1 MSRYIFQWT
10 AQVCALVLL
19 SSATMALAQETSA
32 ATGSLSSAS
41 SAAPLTDRERML
53 LDRIDKLEQRLNV
66 LEGKVAAEEQAPSA
80 AVASPQ
86 EGALSEGAGSSS
98 SAASNAREP
107 CEEHAHNGP
116 RPRASDSPVPLLY
129 GAVGRDLCALAATPS
144 SASNKAFSFADG
156 TTLNFGL
163 DGYYGYNFNH
173 PTGRVNL
180 LRAND
185 PLSDSFSLNQAD
197 VIVERTPDLNAG
209 RRFGYRL
216 DLMFGQSTE
225 ILQGSTANEP
235 RPQVYRNIFQA
246 YGSYVLPI
254 GSGLQVDF
262 GKFASSLGAEGT
274 YTKDQLNYSS
284 SYFYNFLPF
293 YHEGVRATYNVN
305 SKIALQYWLVNGAN
319 QTEDFNGFKSQ
330 AALLTIKP
338 NSKISWDLNY
348 YEGQEQRDVTALYN
362 PVVPVLPTQPG
373 LSTNPVLARHDGRLQ
388 IVDTYATFDLGRGW
402 STTLEGDYVIN
413 RVASNSA
420 PTTVY
425 GGSAYLHRQ
434 MTKTVALNGRFTFL
448 ADPGGLFSG
457 VSQDL
462 KEATLTGVFQP
473 VEGFQTRVEYR
484 RDFSNR
490 LFFLTNNPMNAAGAQ
505 NTLTLG
511 MLWWFGGKQGSW

>member
-1 MSRYIFQWT
+1 MSRYRFQWA

-19 SSATMALAQETSA
+19 SSATVAIAQEAGA
-32 ATGSLSSAS
+32 AAGSLSSAN

-53 LDRIDKLEQRLNV
+53 LDRIDKLERRLNV
-66 LEGKVAAEEQAPSA
+66 LEKKVAAEDEEA
-80 AVASPQ
+80 AATPQ
-86 EGALSEGAGSSS
+86 QTALPEGGGSSS
-98 SAASNAREP
+98 PAESNAREP
-107 CEEHAHNGP
+107 L
-116 RPRASDSPVPLLY
+116 VT
-129 GAVGRDLCALAATPS
+129 TPS

-216 DLMFGQSTE
+216 DLMFGQQTE
-225 ILQGSTANEP
+225 ILQGSTANEA

-262 GKFASSLGAEGT
+262 GKFTSSLGVEGN
-274 YTKDQLNYSS
+274 YAKDQLNYSS

-330 AALLTIKP
+330 AAILTFKP
-338 NSKISWDLNY
+338 KSNISWNLNY

-362 PVVPVLPTQPG
+362 PGLPTLPTQPG
-373 LSTNPVLARHDGRLQ
+373 LSTDPVLTRHDGRLQ
-388 IVDTYATFDLGRGW
+388 IIDTYATFDLGRGW

-434 MTKTVALNGRFTFL
+434 MTKTFALNGRFTFL

-462 KEATLTGVFQP
+462 KEATVTGVFQP
-473 VEGFQTRVEYR
+473 MEGFQTKVEYR

-490 LFFLTNNPMNAAGAQ
+490 LFFLTNNPMSPAGAQ

-511 MLWWFGGKQGSW
+511 MMWWFGGKQGSW